1 MSKSIKHLTSDPR
14 GPTRTVI
21 CQNQDVCRLT
31 GLTQLQ
37 PSSELDA
44 GMCFVSESLC
54 INLGLVSV
62 CIHTLQACVCVCL
75 CLCCLCVLFIPSQVI
90 HPDWYKVSSHHSSL
104 IPDQSSQPFDSCVK
118 TEKKNVPVLC
128 VIFESVQCSFN
139 HGVAAPRGGRLKLK
153 QGRLNDLKI
162 LCCSV
167 LFFSDLI

>member
-1 MSKSIKHLTSDPR
+1 MTNFNNSKDFNLWYFREPEASSVSKSIKHLTSDPR

-118 TEKKNVPVLC
+118 TDKKKKKMFQCC
-128 VIFESVQCSFN
+128 V
-139 HGVAAPRGGRLKLK
+139 
-153 QGRLNDLKI
+153 
-162 LCCSV
+162 
-167 LFFSDLI
+167 